1 MLSVKTNKEV
11 TEFKSDFMGGMGFKQ
26 SMAVIGGVLIG
37 IVIMCS
43 LVFFTPMPIIFT
55 PYVAM
60 PFIAVPVLSAFY
72 HKDGMG
78 FWKHRKKV
86 KVFRRMKAC
95 IYVSTESDANFT
107 SLLEEQKKK
116 EVKNSD
122 DAFKKTLRTI
132 IILGIIFAVLIVGGI
147 IAIVIIKLK

>member
-55 PYVAM
+55 PYVAL

-78 FWKHRKKV
+78 FWEHRKKV
-86 KVFRRMKAC
+86 KEFRRMKAC
-95 IYVSTESDANFT
+95 IYVSTESDVNFMNC
-107 SLLEEQKKK
+107 LKEQQKKK
-116 EVKNSD
+116 VKNSD